1 LITRVAIVLILAL
14 SIGALVMAVL
24 LFQQRETLKGRTQK
38 LEDTIHKVAATLE
51 VEGATNAMLKISG
64 DQLKTFKQ
72 KPGGPPTMEAPLN
85 QMVMAA
91 QSQLVRL
98 NNTRSELADTKLTL
112 AKTED
117 ELKNTKTELA
127 STQSKVK
134 EQEGIIEAR
143 NKTIS
148 DKETAIRTLETEK
161 SDLIANAE
169 AIKSQVLEMEVE
181 NEELTDKN
189 NELEEKLVNYEA
201 RLFPELAKKSIPKG
215 QQGIVA
221 YVNQDWNFL
230 IVRLSPES
238 MKSTTP
244 DLELMIYRL
253 DKLVGKVRVAS
264 VIDNLA
270 VAEIMPEWQQT
281 VPQNGDG
288 ILY

>member
-1 LITRVAIVLILAL
+1 MITRVAIVLILAL